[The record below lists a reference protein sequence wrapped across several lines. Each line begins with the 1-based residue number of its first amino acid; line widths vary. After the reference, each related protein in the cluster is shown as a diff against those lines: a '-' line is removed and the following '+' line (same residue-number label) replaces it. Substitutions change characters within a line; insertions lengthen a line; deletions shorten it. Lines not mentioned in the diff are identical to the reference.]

1 VLKFRD
7 GITGNVADDASA
19 AFTFYSFEAA
29 GFNQP
34 GKRDPLLAAGV
45 RWSLRPE
52 TRMIFSKN
60 KNNMVVIPESETT
73 FTKDL
78 EPEYLALSAD
88 GKTVYV
94 SLQENCAVAIFDLEA
109 MAFKDIKPLQPKYAV
124 SPPVERCATRM
135 MMPAC
140 QLRLGVGVYGLKS
153 QGL

>member
-1 VLKFRD
+1 MTPFTALK
-7 GITGNVADDASA
+7 GIA
-19 AFTFYSFEAA
+19 AA
-29 GFNQP
+29 
-34 GKRDPLLAAGV
+34 
-45 RWSLRPE
+45 
-52 TRMIFSKN
+52 
-60 KNNMVVIPESETT
+60 
-73 FTKDL
+73 
-78 EPEYLALSAD
+78 LALSLAGTALAQSTLRIGLAEDPDVLDPTMARTYVGRIVFASICDKLFDIDDKLAIVPQLALGQETSAD

>member
-1 VLKFRD
+1 MRAEANESGWNATVNPEGGIAVLKFRD
-7 GITGNVADDASA
+7 AIAGNVADDSSA
-19 AFTFYSFEAA
+19 AFAFYSFENA

-52 TRMIFSKN
+52 TRTIFDKN
-60 KNNMVVIPESETT
+60 KNNVVIPESETT

-94 SLQENCAVAIFDLEA
+94 SLQEACAVAIFDLEA
-109 MAFKDIKPLQPKYAV
+109 MAFKDIKPLQPK
-124 SPPVERCATRM
+124 
-135 MMPAC
+135 
-140 QLRLGVGVYGLKS
+140 
-153 QGL
+153 